1 MKSLLRLDQN
11 VKRLEIDGH
20 AGTNQLKSL
29 TAEETRLVYDTFNLI
44 DVDQDGII
52 TNEDLVAF
60 SETLTKTLGR
70 TIWEK
75 EGLFREKA
83 WLFSKPS
90 QNFVMNP

>member
-1 MKSLLRLDQN
+1 MSQKLCLNR
-11 VKRLEIDGH
+11 
-20 AGTNQLKSL
+20 LKSL

-75 EGLFREKA
+75 EGLFKDKA
-83 WLFSKPS
+83 RLFFKPS
-90 QNFVMNP
+90 LKFSS

>member
-1 MKSLLRLDQN
+1 M
-11 VKRLEIDGH
+11 
-20 AGTNQLKSL
+20 

-75 EGLFREKA
+75 EGLFRDKA
-83 WLFSKPS
+83 RLFFKPS
-90 QNFVMNP
+90 LEMIITTVRPQWEKISVNVHDSI

>member
-1 MKSLLRLDQN
+1 M
-11 VKRLEIDGH
+11 
-20 AGTNQLKSL
+20 

-75 EGLFREKA
+75 EGLFRGWKKA

-90 QNFVMNP
+90 LNFVKTPLSVGVPSETRGF

>member
-1 MKSLLRLDQN
+1 M
-11 VKRLEIDGH
+11 
-20 AGTNQLKSL
+20 

-75 EGLFREKA
+75 EGLFRDKA

>member
-1 MKSLLRLDQN
+1 M
-11 VKRLEIDGH
+11 
-20 AGTNQLKSL
+20 

-75 EGLFREKA
+75 EGLFKDKA
-83 WLFSKPS
+83 RLFIKPS
-90 QNFVMNP
+90 LIYYKPADFADFAQL